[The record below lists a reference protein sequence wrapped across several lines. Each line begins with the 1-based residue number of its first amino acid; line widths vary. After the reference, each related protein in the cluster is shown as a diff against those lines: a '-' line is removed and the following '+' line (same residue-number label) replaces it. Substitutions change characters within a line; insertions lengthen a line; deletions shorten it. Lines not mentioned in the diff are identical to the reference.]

1 MNVRSLW
8 VVLAVVVLATGC
20 GGDGD
25 GDESAPTRPQTTTTT
40 PTTTTVEKRCPA
52 RLIWNQAEYRGN
64 SARLPA
70 RIGEPLGRA
79 TIPACG
85 QEPREQLPIARIPG
99 VDPGVAVVEA
109 EDAFDIWVAEA
120 ASAAAYPPAL
130 ERILFGVSCE
140 ERHPFT
146 LTGTWT
152 GASNTSDPLVVRL
165 DTDSTVPRPAYR
177 GVELDLVVQDSTQGL
192 NTRDAF
198 SELDAGETRLR
209 IRVRCVEADRPD
221 RTFVAESVTASTA
234 GG

>member
-25 GDESAPTRPQTTTTT
+25 DGESAPTRPETTTTEVA
-40 PTTTTVEKRCPA
+40 TTTVAKSCPP
-52 RLIWNQAEYRGN
+52 RLVWNEAEYRSD
-64 SARLPA
+64 SARLPV
-70 RIGEPLGRA
+70 RIGEPLGSA

-85 QEPREQLPIARIPG
+85 GEPREQLPVARIPG
-99 VDPGVAVVEA
+99 VDPSVAVVEA
-109 EDAFDIWVAEA
+109 EDAFDVWVARA
-120 ASAAAYPPAL
+120 ARAGAYPPAL
-130 ERILFGVSCE
+130 ERILFGLSCE
-140 ERHPFT
+140 ESRPFT

-152 GASNTSDPLVVRL
+152 GASSTSGPLVVRL
-165 DTDSTVPRPAYR
+165 DTDSTVPKAAYR

-198 SELDAGETRLR
+198 SELDVGETRLR
-209 IRVRCVEADRPD
+209 VRVRCLEADRPD
-221 RTFVAESVTASTA
+221 RTFTAESITESAA